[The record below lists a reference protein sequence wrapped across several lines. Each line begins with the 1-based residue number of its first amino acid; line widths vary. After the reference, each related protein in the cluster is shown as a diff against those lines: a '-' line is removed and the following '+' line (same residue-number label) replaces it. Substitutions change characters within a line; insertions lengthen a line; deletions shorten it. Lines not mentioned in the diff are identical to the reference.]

1 MDREE
6 RERAISP
13 EAALAELQA
22 GNRRFTE
29 GHPTFGLQSAHR
41 VELASAQY
49 PFAVVLGCSDSRV
62 PVETLFD
69 RPAGDLFVIRLA
81 GNFLDEYGLATLEY
95 GIAILGARLVFVLGH
110 SSCGALTAAVD
121 YLESGHVAPGTI
133 QHLVERLTPIAR
145 ATRRDRGWVEAAVHE
160 NVRATVTEILST
172 SSIVADAVAQN
183 KLKVVGG
190 TYDLATGLVTPIE
203 S

>member
-1 MDREE
+1 M
-6 RERAISP
+6 SP
-13 EAALAELQA
+13 EAALAELEA
-22 GNRRFTE
+22 GNRRFIE

-41 VELASAQY
+41 VELTAAQY

-95 GIAILGARLVFVLGH
+95 GIAILGASLVFVLGH

-121 YLESGHVAPGTI
+121 FLESGRTAPGTI
-133 QHLVERLTPIAR
+133 QRLVDRLTPVAR
-145 ATRRDRGWVEAAVHE
+145 ATRRERGWVEAAVRE
-160 NVRATVTEILST
+160 NVRATVAEILRTST
-172 SSIVADAVAQN
+172 IVADAVAQK

-190 TYDLATGLVTPIE
+190 TYDLATGRVAPIE
-203 S
+203 G